1 MTQQAQFSTTD
12 WVREQTEQI
21 LVRGTT
27 EGIGENDERTS
38 NRPIVLFTVI
48 GAKSGQQRYVPL
60 MRVEKDGQYAMIGS
74 TGGAPKDPAWVHNV
88 RTNPEV
94 TAQDGEKVF
103 KGTAREVFGSERD
116 AWWRNGVEAYPHYTE
131 LQSLTTREIPVFVVE

>member
-1 MTQQAQFSTTD
+1 MTEQAQLSTTD
-12 WVREQTEQI
+12 WVRVHTEQI
-21 LVRGTT
+21 LEQGTT
-27 EGIGENDERTS
+27 EGIGEGDERTF

-48 GAKSGQQRYVPL
+48 GAKSGQRRYVPL

-88 RTNPEV
+88 RANPEV

-103 KGTAREVFGSERD
+103 EGKAREVFGAERE
-116 AWWRNGVEAYPHYTE
+116 AWWQRGTEAYPHYIE